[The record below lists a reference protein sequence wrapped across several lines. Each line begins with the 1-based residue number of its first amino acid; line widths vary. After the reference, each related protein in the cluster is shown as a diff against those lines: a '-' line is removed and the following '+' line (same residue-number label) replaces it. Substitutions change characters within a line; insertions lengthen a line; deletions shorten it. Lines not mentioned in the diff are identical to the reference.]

1 MFCELK
7 KQMDLGDSLYF
18 KKLAIEPG
26 FMADSGQRFRTRKA
40 GESDGKELLMLPL
53 TSLVYLWAE

>member
-1 MFCELK
+1 
-7 KQMDLGDSLYF
+7 MDLGDSLYF